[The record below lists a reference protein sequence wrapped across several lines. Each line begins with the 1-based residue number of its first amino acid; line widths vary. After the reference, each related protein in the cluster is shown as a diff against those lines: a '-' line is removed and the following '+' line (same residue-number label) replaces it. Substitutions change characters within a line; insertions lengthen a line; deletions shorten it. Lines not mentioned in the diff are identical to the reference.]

1 MPIISNFPGG
11 SGSGGAGQP
20 LAAVSNIKVLTASG
34 KVYVKWTD
42 PDDMVV
48 GDATLATW
56 AGTMLV
62 RKAGSVPTSRRDGT
76 IVLDSK
82 ERNKYQNTYFC
93 DTGLTNGTQYFYKLF
108 PYTTSN
114 TYTNSPENEFNATPE
129 AIPMGDVSDI
139 ALAAAGNGKLSIKW
153 TDPAATIDSDSVTL
167 ATWASTVVVVK
178 AGSYATSPTDP
189 DAVYTYTSTTR
200 NAYATNPL
208 VATGLTNGTTY
219 YVSLFPMSADGAAN
233 INAANRKTGI
243 ANRITISSIPSQ
255 NGTLTYNTNS
265 QVPTWS
271 NYNSAQL
278 ALGGDTSGINAGAYD
293 ATFTPKDDYMW
304 ADGSTDTKTVTWN
317 IGRKAIAKVTAA
329 TTTWAYDG
337 AAHIPSWSGYS
348 ADAMTI
354 SGTSTAQTE
363 VGNYSTTFTL
373 NGNHQWSDG
382 TTTAIK
388 IDWSVSVRSI
398 TAPSANTT
406 SFTYTG
412 AAQVP
417 TFTYDSNYVTISG
430 DSAAKTAVGTYT
442 VTFTLKNTTNT
453 KWVDNTTAAK
463 SIVWSI
469 GRASIN
475 VPTVSGT
482 KTYNGSEQTVTLSG
496 YDSAKMTLGGTQKAT
511 NAGTYTVTATPT
523 ASYQWSDGST
533 GAKNISW
540 SIAKAA
546 GSLTLSKSSVTL
558 NTSTL
563 TDTVTVT
570 RSGDGAISATSS
582 NTGIAT
588 VSVSGTT
595 VTIKHVNQTSGSA
608 TITIK
613 VAAGTNHNA
622 PANKTVSVTA
632 QFMPIKKA
640 LNDQT
645 WAEIRQVSDA
655 GKGSEYWNVGD
666 RKGVLVKGTV
676 GTLAVNT
683 TLYVYILGF
692 NHNSAK
698 EGAGI
703 HFGTFKSALTNGAD
717 VCLIDSYYGSYQSYN
732 GTKYFQMNHWGTSSN
747 YNTNYGGWKAC
758 DMRYDILGS
767 TNKAPSGYG
776 AQKTTSV
783 VGYDA
788 PTNTATSP
796 VANTLMAALPSD
808 LRAVMKPIT
817 KYTDSVGNSSNV
829 AGNVTASVDY
839 LPLLAEFE
847 IFGTRSYANQYEQN
861 SQVQYDYYKSGNSKV
876 KYRHSSTGSTAIWWE
891 RSPNYYTINYF
902 CYVNTNG
909 GANYYFARFSRGLA
923 PAFMV

>member
-11 SGSGGAGQP
+11 SGSGGGGLA
-20 LAAVSNIKVLTASG
+20 LAAASNIKVLTASG
-34 KVYVKWTD
+34 KVYVRWTD
-42 PDDMVV
+42 PEDMVV

-56 AGTMLV
+56 AGTVLV
-62 RKAGSVPTSRRDGT
+62 RKAGSKPTSRRDGT

-82 ERNKYQNTYFC
+82 ERDKYKAAYFC
-93 DTGLTNGTQYFYKLF
+93 DSGLTNGVEYFYKLF
-108 PYTTSN
+108 PYSTSN
-114 TYTNSPENEFNATPE
+114 TYTDSTEDEFSATPN
-129 AIPMGDVSDI
+129 AVAVGDVSGI
-139 ALAAAGNGKLSIKW
+139 TLAGAGNGKLSIKW
-153 TDPAATIDSDSVTL
+153 TDPAATVVNDGVTL

-178 AGSYATSPTDP
+178 AGGYATSPTDP
-189 DAVYTYTSTTR
+189 DAAYTFTSTTR
-200 NAYATNPL
+200 NAYAANPL

-219 YVSLFPMSADGAAN
+219 YVSLFPMSTDGKAN
-233 INAANRKTGI
+233 TNAANRKTGV
-243 ANRITISSIPSQ
+243 ANKITISNVPAQS
-255 NGTLTYNTNS
+255 GTLTYNGNS
-265 QVPTWS
+265 QTPSWS

-278 ALGGDTSGINAGAYD
+278 TLGGTTTGTNATSYN
-293 ATFTPKDDYMW
+293 ATFTPKADYM
-304 ADGSTDTKTVTWN
+304 
-317 IGRKAIAKVTAA
+317 
-329 TTTWAYDG
+329 
-337 AAHIPSWSGYS
+337 
-348 ADAMTI
+348 
-354 SGTSTAQTE
+354 
-363 VGNYSTTFTL
+363 
-373 NGNHQWSDG
+373 
-382 TTTAIK
+382 
-388 IDWSVSVRSI
+388 
-398 TAPSANTT
+398 
-406 SFTYTG
+406 
-412 AAQVP
+412 
-417 TFTYDSNYVTISG
+417 
-430 DSAAKTAVGTYT
+430 
-442 VTFTLKNTTNT
+442 
-453 KWVDNTTAAK
+453 
-463 SIVWSI
+463 
-469 GRASIN
+469 
-475 VPTVSGT
+475 
-482 KTYNGSEQTVTLSG
+482 
-496 YDSAKMTLGGTQKAT
+496 
-511 NAGTYTVTATPT
+511 
-523 ASYQWSDGST
+523 WSDGST
-533 GAKNISW
+533 TDKTVSW
-540 SIAKAA
+540 SIGKAA
-546 GSLTLSKSSVTL
+546 GSMTLSASSVTL
-558 NTSTL
+558 NASNL
-563 TDTVTVT
+563 TKTVTVT
-570 RSGDGAISATSS
+570 RPGDGAVTATSS
-582 NTGIAT
+582 NISVAT

-595 VTIKHVNQTSGSA
+595 VTIKHVNQTTGTA

-613 VAAGTNHNA
+613 VAAGTNHTA
-622 PANKTVSVTA
+622 PANKTVAVTA
-632 QFMPIKKA
+632 QFMPTKKA

-876 KYRHSSTGSTAIWWE
+876 KYRHSSTGSTAGWWE
-891 RSPNYYTINYF
+891 RSPRYSGTGSF
-902 CYVNTNG
+902 CSVDPDGNAVGNIASY
-909 GANYYFARFSRGLA
+909 SSGLA